1 MARKSLGGD
10 NEPMYTTKGY
20 NNKTAQGA
28 DLIAMGHSLKGNL
41 PNKKV
46 PYGRR
51 GSAANQKRMMDNE
64 ANGTAWKTGYKT
76 GLPTKPVKP
85 IKPPIVNTDST
96 IESAKRV
103 AGELRKQALLQRKK
117 NGVRKPPKNT
127 LM

>member
-10 NEPMYTTKGY
+10 KEPMYTTKGY

-51 GSAANQKRMMDNE
+51 GSAANQKRMMDNA
-64 ANGTAWKTGYKT
+64 ANGTAWETGYKT
-76 GLPTKPVKP
+76 GLPNHV
-85 IKPPIVNTDST
+85 ST
-96 IESAKRV
+96 MDSAKRV
-103 AGELRKQALLQRKK
+103 AKELNRQASIQRIK
-117 NGVRKPPKNT
+117 NGGKKPPKNKS
-127 LM
+127 M